1 MKQTINEE
9 DLFIITQKIKGTGL
23 RQISAALLANFGTKI
38 SHTAVGLHYKNKLN
52 GSEIDTAIKVLSQD
66 IAAKYSSEADAN
78 YLPAVDVEV
87 IDKLRGSAIEH
98 IDFYNTKGA
107 KCVFAEQYAVL
118 AGLMAGNFKD
128 HIAGRCALNIDYIR
142 YLKEL
147 RSLYAKP
154 L

>member
-38 SHTAVGLHYKNKLN
+38 SHTA
-52 GSEIDTAIKVLSQD
+52 D
-66 IAAKYSSEADAN
+66 IASKYSNEADAN